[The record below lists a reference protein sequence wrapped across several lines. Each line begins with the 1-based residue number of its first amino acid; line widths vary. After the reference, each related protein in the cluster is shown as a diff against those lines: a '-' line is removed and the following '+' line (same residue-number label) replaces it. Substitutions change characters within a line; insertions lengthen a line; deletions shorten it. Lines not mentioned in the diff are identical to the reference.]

1 MSEHFGIVINSP
13 RSGNGCSSAELVQDF
28 LLYSGDLEAEE
39 AARIA
44 GVSTATL
51 SRWRMM
57 GARQLRAEVRSRLE
71 IYLRK
76 LEAERKKLHAA

>member
-1 MSEHFGIVINSP
+1 VSEHFGIVINSP
-13 RSGNGCSSAELVQDF
+13 RAGAANSSAVLVQDF
-28 LLYSGDLEAEE
+28 LLYSGDLEPEE

-51 SRWRMM
+51 ARWRMM
-57 GARQLRAEVRSRLE
+57 GARQLRADVRSRLE
-71 IYLRK
+71 SYLRR

>member
-1 MSEHFGIVINSP
+1 VSEHFGIVVNS
-13 RSGNGCSSAELVQDF
+13 RAGTAHSSAQLVQDF

-51 SRWRMM
+51 GRWRMM
-57 GARQLRAEVRSRLE
+57 GARQLRSDVRTRLE
-71 IYLRK
+71 SYLRR